1 MTDKRRRYSSLVVD
15 GAPQAPSRAMLY
27 PVGFKEEDFAR
38 AEFGVPKSLEPYVKQ
53 PISIRLDP
61 DLLKAMRDTGKGWQ
75 TRANDALREHFG
87 LSSHEDK
94 S

>member
-1 MTDKRRRYSSLVVD
+1 MTKLFIPTPEEDAEINAGIALD
-15 GAPQAPSRAMLY
+15 DEAAE
-27 PVGFKEEDFAR
+27 FKEEDFAR